1 MGTKK
6 YIVLMIAVMIL
17 TACSESGDVE
27 DIIISK
33 EKIGGSTSSVLSVD
47 VSSINFE
54 SSGGEKVF
62 RITSNTGWK
71 ITHPDWCT
79 LSVTTG
85 ADNASVTVTADENT
99 ATSQR
104 NGAIV
109 VTGVGATPVTIPIS
123 QDARAEVQT
132 VPGSS
137 DNPPPTV

>member
-1 MGTKK
+1 MGKMK
-6 YIVLMIAVMIL
+6 YIVIALIVVL
-17 TACSESGDVE
+17 TACSESGDVD
-27 DIIISK
+27 DIVISK
-33 EKIGGSTSSVLSVD
+33 ERIGGSTSSVLSVD

-85 ADNASVTVTADENT
+85 ADNASVTVTVDENT

-109 VTGVGATPVTIPIS
+109 VTGVGASPVTIPIS